1 MEFLLIHYKAL
12 IAIIGGITGLLGV
25 AFTFYSK
32 SQDSKLKLLEMELKK
47 EQFLEDK
54 KHQITKEKYQ
64 ELFAKKIELYINLQQ
79 ELYSYYDNI
88 LNIGRE
94 YFDIDEWGRDNYT
107 KITEKKVIVDLLES
121 INKHFNG
128 NQFLISNK
136 LENKYKVIQKA
147 YSKSKKHFDAMLDLV
162 ISDPDEA
169 EEEYDK
175 GIAEFYA
182 KHRED
187 ISELIKI
194 IEQEIQEIKLNI
206 GFDS

>member
-12 IAIIGGITGLLGV
+12 IAVIGGLTGLLGV
-25 AFTFYSK
+25 VFTFYSK

-94 YFDIDEWGRDNYT
+94 YFDIDEW
-107 KITEKKVIVDLLES
+107 
-121 INKHFNG
+121 
-128 NQFLISNK
+128 
-136 LENKYKVIQKA
+136 
-147 YSKSKKHFDAMLDLV
+147 
-162 ISDPDEA
+162 
-169 EEEYDK
+169 
-175 GIAEFYA
+175 
-182 KHRED
+182 
-187 ISELIKI
+187 
-194 IEQEIQEIKLNI
+194 
-206 GFDS
+206 

>member
-12 IAIIGGITGLLGV
+12 IAIIGGLTGLLGV
-25 AFTFYSK
+25 VFTFYSK

-88 LNIGRE
+88 LNVGRE
-94 YFDIDEWGRDNYT
+94 YFDIDEWGRDSYT

-136 LENKYKVIQKA
+136 LL
-147 YSKSKKHFDAMLDLV
+147 ML
-162 ISDPDEA
+162 
-169 EEEYDK
+169 
-175 GIAEFYA
+175 
-182 KHRED
+182 R
-187 ISELIKI
+187 
-194 IEQEIQEIKLNI
+194 
-206 GFDS
+206 